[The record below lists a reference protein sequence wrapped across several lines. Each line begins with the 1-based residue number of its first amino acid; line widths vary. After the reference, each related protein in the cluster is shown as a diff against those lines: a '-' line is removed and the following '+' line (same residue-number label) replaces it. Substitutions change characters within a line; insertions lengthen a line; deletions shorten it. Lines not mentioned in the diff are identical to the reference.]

1 MFMIIKSR
9 YCFVLGDVAKKTFE
23 NISKKFNKARNK
35 MIKAKKSG
43 TSTQEAIEA
52 VGDVD
57 GYEYL
62 MWLVPFIAVRK
73 TKCNITSSTENQ
85 SLSKAR
91 DLEDELENDED
102 EGNAEELNLPKSDLE
117 ISSELD
123 ETRTSPET
131 SSKNSQVTGRPKEN
145 RKKGKQ
151 KEPETTAKQLEK
163 KKLEFMSDITEMV
176 GQTNATDPDTA
187 FAKLV
192 LSHVRQLPKRLTFSC
207 QNEINQVLFR
217 YMIYSESNSSE
228 PFGIP
233 PDHFLSASSDICCS
247 LARFFLVTRKFY
259 HPLPQPPFLYYFK
272 TL

>member
-1 MFMIIKSR
+1 
-9 YCFVLGDVAKKTFE
+9 
-23 NISKKFNKARNK
+23 

-43 TSTQEAIEA
+43 TSTQEAMEA
-52 VGDVD
+52 AEDVD

-73 TKCNITSSTENQ
+73 TKSNITSINSSTEN
-85 SLSKAR
+85 LK
-91 DLEDELENDED
+91 DELEDDQD

-123 ETRTSPET
+123 ETRSSPKT
-131 SSKNSQVTGRPKEN
+131 SSKNSQVTGRPKW
-145 RKKGKQ
+145 KKGKR

-163 KKLEFMSDITEMV
+163 KELEFMSAVTEMV

-187 FAKLV
+187 FANLI
-192 LSHVRQLPKRLTFSC
+192 LSHVRQLPKRLKFSC

-217 YMIYSESNSSE
+217 YMMYSESNSSQ

-233 PDHFLSASSDICCS
+233 PDHLLPAQH
-247 LARFFLVTRKFY
+247 VTQDTETQNQGHFTN
-259 HPLPQPPFLYYFK
+259 LY
-272 TL
+272 